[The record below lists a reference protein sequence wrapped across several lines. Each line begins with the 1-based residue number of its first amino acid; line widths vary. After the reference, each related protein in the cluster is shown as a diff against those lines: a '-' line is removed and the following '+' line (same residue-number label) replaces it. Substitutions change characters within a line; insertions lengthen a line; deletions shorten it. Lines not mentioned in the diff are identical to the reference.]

1 MDNSGTKKGAVSRTY
16 RGFDGYTPIASYL
29 GNEGWAIG
37 LKLSPG
43 SQHSALEGECFY
55 ERIFPR
61 AERPVRPDRPVLL
74 REDRGFDS
82 VRLLFATA
90 EERE

>member
-1 MDNSGTKKGAVSRTY
+1 
-16 RGFDGYTPIASYL
+16 
-29 GNEGWAIG
+29 
-37 LKLSPG
+37 
-43 SQHSALEGECFY
+43 LEGECFY

-61 AERPVRPDRPVLL
+61 VERPVRPDRPVLL
-74 REDRGFDS
+74 IEDRDFDS